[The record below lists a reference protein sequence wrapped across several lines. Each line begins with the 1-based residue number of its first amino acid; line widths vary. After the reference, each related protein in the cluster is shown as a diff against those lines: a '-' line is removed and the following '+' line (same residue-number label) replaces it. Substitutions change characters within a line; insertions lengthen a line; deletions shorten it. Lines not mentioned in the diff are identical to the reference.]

1 MSPSHP
7 QQEVLVAPAQMTV
20 GSLDDFRLEVTAAV
34 TRADTASTSHVAV
47 DLSGTQSIDATGLGV
62 LLLLHKH
69 AREKGL
75 GVRLL
80 GPSPSVR
87 EALRTMRVDRLFD
100 IEATGDVAHPTVA
113 DPERSTFEATF
124 EAAATPP
131 PVDARCCS
139 DCGRAWPVDREVQ
152 FCPWCGTGDPATPDP
167 AGIPA
172 SVPADVIPAPPA
184 IFLRRDSM
192 APHPDDFRALLDAT
206 ELYHR
211 IDEDGD
217 ARIIFPLES
226 GRTQTAW
233 ITRNVDAIGEY
244 AFRYVMSFIADAGE
258 IAGNFALM
266 GSLLEQVSSKKGGGL
281 VTRGTMLLY
290 RIPVSTQASPE
301 SLAGAVALAAGIA
314 DELET
319 AITGEA

>member
-1 MSPSHP
+1 
-7 QQEVLVAPAQMTV
+7 
-20 GSLDDFRLEVTAAV
+20 
-34 TRADTASTSHVAV
+34 
-47 DLSGTQSIDATGLGV
+47 
-62 LLLLHKH
+62 
-69 AREKGL
+69 
-75 GVRLL
+75 
-80 GPSPSVR
+80 
-87 EALRTMRVDRLFD
+87 
-100 IEATGDVAHPTVA
+100 
-113 DPERSTFEATF
+113 
-124 EAAATPP
+124 
-131 PVDARCCS
+131 
-139 DCGRAWPVDREVQ
+139 
-152 FCPWCGTGDPATPDP
+152 
-167 AGIPA
+167 
-172 SVPADVIPAPPA
+172 
-184 IFLRRDSM
+184 M
-192 APHPDDFRALLDAT
+192 APHPDDFHALLDAT

-217 ARIIFPLES
+217 ARIVFPLES

-290 RIPVSTQASPE
+290 RSPVSTQASPA